1 MSLRAISWLSA
12 SVCRVR
18 YVRYRPDNHQTLL
31 HTDNTLL
38 ENRLPREALDPGI
51 ALQIFSVPC
60 DRFSDTR
67 RVIVPLTRSAP
78 AVNRLLATL
87 PRKDRQR
94 FLAGCI
100 PVELAFS
107 EVLAEPGER
116 IRHVYFPTE
125 SFISLV
131 TPIDSRACLE
141 VGLVGD
147 EGMLGISHILGVN
160 KSPLHA
166 VVQGKGTALRMTAAT
181 FRRELAQSPA
191 LQRLLNR
198 YLYVMMSQ
206 IAQTA
211 ACTRFHV
218 VEARLARWLLM
229 TQDRAH
235 SNAFHVTHEFLAYM
249 LGVRRVG
256 VTRAATALQN
266 RELIRYSRGDITIL
280 DRGGLKAASCGCY
293 ATDKATYASI
303 MSRVLV

>member
-1 MSLRAISWLSA
+1 M
-12 SVCRVR
+12 
-18 YVRYRPDNHQTLL
+18 
-31 HTDNTLL
+31 
-38 ENRLPREALDPGI
+38 
-51 ALQIFSVPC
+51 
-60 DRFSDTR
+60 
-67 RVIVPLTRSAP
+67 PLTSP
-78 AVNRLLATL
+78 AANHLLAAL

-94 FLAGCI
+94 FLAGCE
-100 PVELAFS
+100 PVELAFA

-147 EGMLGISHILGVN
+147 EGMLGISLILGVN
-160 KSPLHA
+160 RSPLHA

-181 FRRELAQSPA
+181 LRRELAHSSA
-191 LQRLLNR
+191 LQRILKR

-218 VEARLARWLLM
+218 VETRLARWLLM

-256 VTRAATALQN
+256 VTKAATALQKSK
-266 RELIRYSRGDITIL
+266 LIRYSRGDITIL
-280 DRGGLKAASCGCY
+280 DRGGLEAASCGCY
-293 ATDKATYASI
+293 AADNATYTSI
-303 MSRVLV
+303 MGQKPVGLR